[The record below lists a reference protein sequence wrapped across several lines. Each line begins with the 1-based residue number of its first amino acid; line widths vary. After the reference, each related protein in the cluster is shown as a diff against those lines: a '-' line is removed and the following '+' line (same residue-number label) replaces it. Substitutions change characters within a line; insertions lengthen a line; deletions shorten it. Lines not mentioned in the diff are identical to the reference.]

1 MRPNAGFPMKNKTP
15 SKSKPEPK
23 KAPISVNSSAGKTAT
38 GQASAGKTAAGKQSI
53 ARASTGKISAGQKFK
68 IVLVEPEYSI
78 NLGAV
83 CRAMSNFGFS
93 DLAIVNPKCP
103 IGFTAKKYAKHA
115 KYLLTSA
122 KIAKSVKDAVSGC
135 DFIVGTTG
143 VLRRHK
149 ATLRDPATL
158 SEFAKSVPN
167 GRIAVLFGREGIGLM
182 RNEIDM
188 CDMLVRIET
197 SDDYPIMNLSH
208 AVAVFLY
215 SVSKH
220 EIPEFEMASSG
231 ERRQLGLFFDALA
244 ISCGKELRN
253 PARVSVAFKRVVAR
267 SKVTKIE
274 AASMLAV
281 LRLASQKLRA
291 ME

>member
-1 MRPNAGFPMKNKTP
+1 MKNKHILKGKNGGPPIP
-15 SKSKPEPK
+15 SSSSNPKPAIANPKSNATKNVARCDAGLLDSAPK
-23 KAPISVNSSAGKTAT
+23 THGGRYHPKAISPPAYN
-38 GQASAGKTAAGKQSI
+38 
-53 ARASTGKISAGQKFK
+53 QKFRV
-68 IVLVEPEYSI
+68 VLVEPEYSI

-115 KYLLTSA
+115 KHILLSA
-122 KIAKSVKDAVSGC
+122 KLAKSVKDAVSGC

-158 SEFAKSVPN
+158 SVFSKSIPK

-197 SDDYPIMNLSH
+197 SDGYPIMNLSH

-220 EIPEFEMASSG
+220 GIPEFEMASSG
-231 ERRQLGLFFDALA
+231 
-244 ISCGKELRN
+244 
-253 PARVSVAFKRVVAR
+253 
-267 SKVTKIE
+267 
-274 AASMLAV
+274 
-281 LRLASQKLRA
+281 
-291 ME
+291 